1 MAQDLGARLI
11 RAGLLSR
18 GQLARA
24 LAGGSVRGG
33 ALVAALVDDGL
44 PEDALVGYF
53 VSEAGATHAADAEL
67 DAIDLSLVRL
77 VPRQMADALCA
88 LPVRRVGDAVLVVLA
103 DPTDQHA
110 QAEMGRAL
118 GAVVIPSTARLS
130 LLREAIPRAF
140 ERVEEENSSIDIEV
154 DTDAL
159 FDDEPPLELVRRR
172 GVTVPP
178 TAPVPAEP
186 SPYARADSSAP
197 HRDDNRASHLGD
209 EDAHVLLVRTKPV
222 SLPAAAPDV
231 PFAPGRTR
239 TQTRDM
245 FGGASVSPTAPP
257 STPAPASE
265 PPAASLQA
273 PDPRP
278 APVSSPAPA
287 PVSSPAPAPVDDLRS
302 ADRWSTL
309 PASPAQPASD
319 RAPLLTPATKLPAAA
334 RHRFAP
340 VNGALPPGALPD
352 VGPSLATIRSAPT
365 RDEAVRLACE
375 AALPACRCVVFLAL
389 KRDVLQGREAV
400 GGGVSREAVYNLW
413 IPVTSASVFRDAIT
427 SGTAHFGPYGTTAAD
442 GIYKAAIGTTGGD
455 ALVQPVL
462 VAGKPVAVLCGDD
475 MRYGTRGRQRLEALA
490 AALGEAFERLIVSH
504 KK

>member
-33 ALVAALVDDGL
+33 ALVAALIDDGL

-67 DAIDLSLVRL
+67 DAADLSLVRL
-77 VPRQMADALCA
+77 VPREMADALCA
-88 LPVRRVGDAVLVVLA
+88 LPLRRVGDAVLVVLA

-178 TAPVPAEP
+178 VAPVAAEP

-222 SLPAAAPDV
+222 SLPAAAPDAA
-231 PFAPGRTR
+231 FAAGRAR

-245 FGGASVSPTAPP
+245 FGGGTASTPAPP
-257 STPAPASE
+257 STPPAASTSAPVPAPAPASE
-265 PPAASLQA
+265 PPPAV
-273 PDPRP
+273 PP
-278 APVSSPAPA
+278 APVASL
-287 PVSSPAPAPVDDLRS
+287 APAPVDDLRS

-309 PASPAQPASD
+309 PTSPAQPASE

-462 VAGKPVAVLCGDD
+462 VAGKPIAVLCGDD